1 MIRPPRLADLP
12 PPPPGNEGW
21 PWTEAAASEGQDAD
35 LPRITIVTPSYNQ
48 ADYLEQTMRSVLLQ
62 GYPNLEYI
70 VIDGGSRDGSAEIIR
85 RYESWLAYW
94 ASEPDRGQ
102 AHAINKGLARSTG
115 EILAWLNS
123 DDFYTRGTL
132 PLVARRMAAG
142 RTSALVGHCLRLHAD
157 GSPPM
162 LLRGRYSS
170 RSRLL
175 AFWKGYEMHQPSIF
189 WRREVFEKTG
199 LLDEEIHYALDF
211 DYWVR
216 LSRHCAFENVDAVL
230 SCSNYHPAAKTADE
244 YESYHREL
252 WQRRRDYAGSPLMP
266 QFWRLELSAAR
277 HVVERPFRRLAR
289 GLIGGGPSGKAG
301 TVRR

>member
-1 MIRPPRLADLP
+1 MIRPPRLSDLP
-12 PPPPGNEGW
+12 PSPPGKEGW
-21 PWTEAAASEGQDAD
+21 PWTEAPLSEAQDAD

-85 RYESWLAYW
+85 SYESWLTYW
-94 ASEPDRGQ
+94 VSEPDRGQ
-102 AHAINKGLARSTG
+102 AHAINKGLGRSTG
-115 EILAWLNS
+115 DILAWLNS
-123 DDFYTRGTL
+123 DDFYSPGTL
-132 PLVARRMAAG
+132 PLVARRMAGG
-142 RTSALVGHCLRLHAD
+142 RASALVGHCLRLHAD

-170 RSRLL
+170 RWRLL

-216 LSRHCAFENVDAVL
+216 LSRHCSFENVDAVL
-230 SCSNYHPAAKTADE
+230 SCSNYHPAAKTADD
-244 YESYHREL
+244 YEGYHREL
-252 WQRRRDYAGSPLMP
+252 WQRRRDYAGSRLMP
-266 QFWRLELSAAR
+266 QFWWLEASAAR
-277 HVVERPFRRLAR
+277 HLVERPFRRFAR
-289 GLIGGGPSGKAG
+289 ALLGQETHRKAG
-301 TVRR
+301 AVRR